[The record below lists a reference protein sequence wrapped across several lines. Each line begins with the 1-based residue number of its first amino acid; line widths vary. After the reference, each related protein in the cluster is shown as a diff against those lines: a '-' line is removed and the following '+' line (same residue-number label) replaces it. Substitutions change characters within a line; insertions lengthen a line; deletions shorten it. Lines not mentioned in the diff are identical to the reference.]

1 MPASPL
7 RFRHS
12 PSQTILGRQPNHSTA
27 GRPSTG
33 RLALLLLNQ
42 PVERT
47 DTRFA
52 SLWRRADLRIC
63 ADGGAN
69 RLYDSFH
76 SSQGGA
82 CYSPPAHSALFG
94 RPGSADTHSIDD
106 VGSEKSEASATG
118 EFVPD
123 GICGD
128 LDSVRPEVA
137 KYFAAKGTEV
147 RQVKDQDTTDFMK
160 CLSWIDTLV
169 TAKGHSVSEVTVVA
183 YGGLGG
189 RFDHTMSS
197 IYTLYNFGVER
208 PIYLVSRNTMT
219 CLLQE
224 GESRIE
230 CDWYK
235 SRPTCGILPIGADS
249 TVLTTRG
256 LRWNL
261 NNQESS
267 FHGMLSTSNIIDEPE
282 VVITT
287 SKPIIWTMDL
297 DGEET

>member
-12 PSQTILGRQPNHSTA
+12 PSQTLLGRQPSHNTA

-69 RLYDSFH
+69 RL
-76 SSQGGA
+76 
-82 CYSPPAHSALFG
+82 
-94 RPGSADTHSIDD
+94 
-106 VGSEKSEASATG
+106 

-128 LDSVRPEVA
+128 LDSVRPEVV
-137 KYFAAKGTEV
+137 KYFAAQGTEV

-169 TAKGHSVSEVTVVA
+169 TAKGHNVSEVTVVA

-282 VVITT
+282 VVVTT